1 MSEPI
6 DIYPNKGFYRVGD
19 SVSLHVG
26 LDGAVNGVLDCR
38 IFNLAVEVARFTTKV
53 VVQEAPQDV
62 DFEWQPPHVS
72 HRGYGVQASLTDDV
86 GVVMATGS
94 TAFDVLEDWTSY
106 PRYGFLC
113 DFSSERTDVTKT
125 FEELT
130 RFHVNGLQF
139 YDWLYRHDDPVPAT
153 DLFLDPLNRPLS
165 LTTVRQLIEEAH
177 VRGMASMAY
186 IAVYASSM
194 DLWRE
199 QPAWALYDEDGE
211 PIVFDGDFLGLMDP
225 TQGTRW
231 AEHLQRRCDE
241 ILASLS
247 FDGIH
252 IDQYGEPRTAFTAEG
267 NPVDLPGA
275 FTGFVSEFKKRHP
288 ESPTTFNA
296 VKNWPIDSL
305 VKSPMDFVYIELWP
319 DTPTYREIGE
329 VVESAYRSSGNKPV
343 VIALYL
349 PTEREK
355 NIRLANAL
363 IVAHGGS
370 RIELGENGRL
380 LSDPYFPRHEAL
392 SPGLHDTLK
401 RSSDFRVRYGELL
414 GPCARPSDTQVK
426 VPNDMWLTV
435 RDIPGWVVINLVNMQ
450 GIAEARWDSD
460 HREPA
465 LATDIA
471 VDIDTVLDV
480 QRVWAASPDSKDLSL
495 QPLEWAVDDG
505 TVHVVVPLIEF
516 WTMVAIEFKLG
527 KGS

>member
-6 DIYPNKGFYRVGD
+6 DIYPNKGFYRVED
-19 SVSLHVG
+19 SVGLHVG
-26 LDGAVNGVLDCR
+26 LDGSVNGVLDCR
-38 IFNLAVEVARFTTKV
+38 IYNLAVEVARFSTKV
-53 VVQEAPQDV
+53 VAQDAPRDV

-72 HRGYGVQASLTDDV
+72 PRGYGVQALLTDDAGIV
-86 GVVMATGS
+86 RATGS

-113 DFSSERTDVTKT
+113 DFSAERTDVTET
-125 FEELT
+125 IEELT

-139 YDWLYRHDDPVPAT
+139 YDWLYRHDDPVPPT
-153 DLFLDPLNRPLS
+153 DLFLDPLNRPLA
-165 LTTVRQLIEEAH
+165 LATVEGLIEEAH
-177 VRGMASMAY
+177 GRGMASMAY

-199 QPAWALYDEDGE
+199 KPEWALYDDDAE

-225 TQGTRW
+225 THGTPW
-231 AEHLQRRCDE
+231 AEHLHRRCDE
-241 ILASLS
+241 ILAVLS

-267 NPVDLPGA
+267 KPVDLPEA
-275 FTGFVSEFKKRHP
+275 FTGFVSEFKRRHP
-288 ESPTTFNA
+288 DSPTTFNA

-319 DTPTYREIGE
+319 DTPTYKEIGE

-349 PTEREK
+349 PTERET

-363 IVAHGGS
+363 IAAHGGS

-392 SPGLHDTLK
+392 SPGLHDALR

-414 GPCARPSDTQVK
+414 GPCARPSDTQVD
-426 VPNDMWLTV
+426 VQNDMWLTV
-435 RDIPGWVVINLVNMQ
+435 RDAPGWIVVNIVNMH
-450 GIAEARWDSD
+450 GITEARWDRD
-460 HREPA
+460 HRKPTPA
-465 LATDIA
+465 TNIA
-471 VDIDTVLDV
+471 LDIDTVVDV
-480 QRVWAASPDSKDLSL
+480 QRVWAASPDTEDLGL
-495 QPLEWAVDDG
+495 QPLEWTVDNDM
-505 TVHVVVPLIEF
+505 VHVVVPSIEF
-516 WTMVAIEFKLG
+516 WTMVAIEIKPR
-527 KGS
+527 KVN